1 MWEENRG
8 IGKSFGYNR
17 QETYD
22 DYNSAQLL
30 ILMLCDI
37 VSRGGNFLLD
47 IGPTADG
54 RIPIIME
61 DRLIQIGEW
70 LNVNGEAILALAGG
84 KKIANGVKAKFM
96 NIQKKNFIMA
106 CPILFSKWLFAPS
119 LDKLV
124 KSVIL
129 QKRRYFIRINSRSS

>member
-1 MWEENRG
+1 MDGFADPSILGRESGYW
-8 IGKSFGYNR
+8 KVFGNR

-54 RIPIIME
+54 RIPVIME
-61 DRLIQIGEW
+61 DRLIKLVSGW
-70 LNVNGEAILALAGG
+70 MLMGKPYLALADG
-84 KKIANGVKAKFM
+84 KDCQWSEGDIAGIQNEFHHGVPD
-96 NIQKKNFIMA
+96 
-106 CPILFSKWLFAPS
+106 PILEMAIKPKP
-119 LDKLV
+119 DKLV

-129 QKRRYFIRINSRSS
+129 QKKTTLYTH